1 MEAAIAANN
10 AEERKRHKYAALAE
24 AHQFEPI
31 AVETMGVYGESTG
44 VIIRA
49 IGRRLVEATGE
60 PREGNWFRQNL
71 AIAIQRGNAFS
82 ILSAGFRGSGEQS
95 STQPLTSFLREFPL
109 PWEILLFLF

>member
-1 MEAAIAANN
+1 MEAGIAANN
-10 AEERKRHKYAALAE
+10 AEERKRRKYAALAE

-31 AVETMGVYGESTG
+31 AVETVGVYGESTG

-49 IGRRLVEATGE
+49 IGRRLVEATGD
-60 PREGNWFRQNL
+60 PREANWFRQNL

-82 ILSAGFRGSGEQS
+82 ILSAGREWILRVGEQS

-109 PWEILLFLF
+109 S